1 MSDKKITIQGKEF
14 DYGEMT
20 DEQLLSVYNQLLDRQ
35 KKINEKI
42 GN

>member
-1 MSDKKITIQGKEF
+1 MSDKKFIIQGEEF

-20 DEQLLSVYNQLLDRQ
+20 DKQLLSVYNQLLDRQ